1 MSHTS
6 RTVPVRAALPVS
18 VVLFTPLI
26 LALAAVLCLVRQSS
40 ASLPDFVP
48 LVRDA
53 GKAVVNI
60 NTEKKVQSSMMPGFP
75 SELFRNLPPGFDR
88 FFDQFDRHGG
98 SRPRMQRSLGTG
110 FIISP
115 DGYIVTNNHVVEGAD
130 VVRVSLEGTRDKEK
144 SLPAEIIGTD
154 PETDLALIRVKPDRP
169 LPYLSFGDSDKMQVG
184 AWVLA
189 IGNPFGLG
197 HTVTQGILSAK
208 GRDIQAGPFDNFLQ
222 TDASINP
229 GNSGGPLIN
238 TDGEVIGINTAIIA
252 GGQGIGFA
260 IPSNMARTIVE
271 QLKSGKKV
279 SRGWMGVTIQEV
291 DANTAK
297 ALELPSGAGALIGS
311 VMEGEPADKAGLK
324 AGDVVLEVNG
334 NAVADADALLRIIS
348 EQKPGTTVKLT
359 VWRNGGKKN
368 LSIKLGERASAAES
382 GGDFKQ
388 RKQSAPALGI
398 SVRPLGADEAS
409 AAGLRSG
416 QGLLITDVEQGK
428 PGAEAELRKGDII
441 LTANL
446 KPVRSA
452 ADLARIVDDEG
463 KKRGAVM
470 LQVQRRGQ
478 VFFRTLPLGKPA
490 E

>member
-6 RTVPVRAALPVS
+6 RIVPARAALPAPVI
-18 VVLFTPLI
+18 LFTPLI
-26 LALAAVLCLVRQSS
+26 FALVAVLCLVRQAS

-60 NTEKKVQSSMMPGFP
+60 STEKKVQSSPMPGFP
-75 SELFRNLPPGFDR
+75 SELFRNLPPGFER
-88 FFDQFDRHGG
+88 FFDQFDQRGG

-130 VVRVSLEGTRDKEK
+130 VVRVSLEGTHDKGK
-144 SLPAEIIGTD
+144 HLPAEIIGTD
-154 PETDLALIRVKPDRP
+154 PETDLALIRVKPDKP
-169 LPYLSFGDSDKMQVG
+169 LPYLSFGDSDKTQVG

-260 IPSNMARTIVE
+260 IPSNMARAIVE

-297 ALELPSGAGALIGS
+297 ALDLPSGTGALIGS

-334 NAVADADALLRIIS
+334 NPVADANALLRLIS

-359 VWRNGGKKN
+359 VWRNGGTRT

-382 GGDFKQ
+382 GGGSE
-388 RKQSAPALGI
+388 RRQSAPALGI
-398 SVRPLGADEAS
+398 SVRPLGADEAA

-416 QGLLITDVEQGK
+416 QGLLVTDVEQGK

-446 KPVRSA
+446 KPVRTA
-452 ADLARIVDDEG
+452 ADLARIVSDEG

-478 VFFRTLPLGKPA
+478 VFFRTLPLNKSA